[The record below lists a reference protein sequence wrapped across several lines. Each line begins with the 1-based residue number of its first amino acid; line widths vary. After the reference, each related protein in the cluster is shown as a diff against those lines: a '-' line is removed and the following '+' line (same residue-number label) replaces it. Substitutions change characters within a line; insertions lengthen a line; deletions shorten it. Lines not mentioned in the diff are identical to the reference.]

1 MTHFRG
7 ISFTLTRIFDS
18 LTEFMTQISF
28 ILIYLLAIGALRS
41 VDYGHIVTCDI
52 RGCKNYIGR
61 QLARTKRDLIGW
73 NRAHNTVHQYG
84 RHKTAGDDFMPYV
97 KQYKKFMMKLNP
109 ENRQE
114 LRKALKTIRQRRN
127 AH

>member
-1 MTHFRG
+1 MNVFIIFLAVT
-7 ISFTLTRIFDS
+7 SAAASTTLQQD
-18 LTEFMTQISF
+18 
-28 ILIYLLAIGALRS
+28 GN
-41 VDYGHIVTCDI
+41 
-52 RGCKNYIGR
+52 NYIGR

-114 LRKALKTIRQRRN
+114 LRQALKTIRQRRN

>member
-1 MTHFRG
+1 MNIFIIFIAITSAAS
-7 ISFTLTRIFDS
+7 IQSFGSDNYGDL
-18 LTEFMTQISF
+18 EQQ
-28 ILIYLLAIGALRS
+28 LL
-41 VDYGHIVTCDI
+41 
-52 RGCKNYIGR
+52 R
-61 QLARTKRDLIGW
+61 QKRDLIGW

-84 RHKTAGDDFMPYV
+84 RHKTAGDAMSYV

-127 AH
+127 AQN

>member
-1 MTHFRG
+1 MNIFIIFLALT
-7 ISFTLTRIFDS
+7 SAAASPTL
-18 LTEFMTQISF
+18 
-28 ILIYLLAIGALRS
+28 
-41 VDYGHIVTCDI
+41 
-52 RGCKNYIGR
+52 

-114 LRKALKTIRQRRN
+114 LRQALKTIRQRRN
-127 AH
+127 AR

>member
-1 MTHFRG
+1 MN
-7 ISFTLTRIFDS
+7 IF
-18 LTEFMTQISF
+18 IIF
-28 ILIYLLAIGALRS
+28 IAITSAASMSSQQWDGNN
-41 VDYGHIVTCDI
+41 DG
-52 RGCKNYIGR
+52 YIGQQLLR
-61 QLARTKRDLIGW
+61 QKRDLIGW

-109 ENRQE
+109 KNRQE

-127 AH
+127 SQN

>member
-1 MTHFRG
+1 MNIF
-7 ISFTLTRIFDS
+7 IIFLALTSAAASPTSLQQDS
-18 LTEFMTQISF
+18 NNI
-28 ILIYLLAIGALRS
+28 A
-41 VDYGHIVTCDI
+41 
-52 RGCKNYIGR
+52 R

-114 LRKALKTIRQRRN
+114 LRQALRTIRQRRN

>member
-1 MTHFRG
+1 MNIFIIFIALTNA
-7 ISFTLTRIFDS
+7 STLQQD
-18 LTEFMTQISF
+18 
-28 ILIYLLAIGALRS
+28 GN
-41 VDYGHIVTCDI
+41 
-52 RGCKNYIGR
+52 NYIAR
-61 QLARTKRDLIGW
+61 QLVRTKRDLIGW

-97 KQYKKFMMKLNP
+97 KQYKNFMLKLNP
-109 ENRQE
+109 ENRKE

>member
-1 MTHFRG
+1 MNIF
-7 ISFTLTRIFDS
+7 IIFLALTSAAASPTFQQD
-18 LTEFMTQISF
+18 
-28 ILIYLLAIGALRS
+28 GN
-41 VDYGHIVTCDI
+41 
-52 RGCKNYIGR
+52 NYIGR
-61 QLARTKRDLIGW
+61 QLTRTKRDLIGW

-114 LRKALKTIRQRRN
+114 LRQALKTIRQRRN
-127 AH
+127 AHR

>member
-1 MTHFRG
+1 MNIFVIFLALTNAAA
-7 ISFTLTRIFDS
+7 SPTLQQD
-18 LTEFMTQISF
+18 
-28 ILIYLLAIGALRS
+28 G
-41 VDYGHIVTCDI
+41 
-52 RGCKNYIGR
+52 KNYIGR
-61 QLARTKRDLIGW
+61 QLARTNRDLIGW

-114 LRKALKTIRQRRN
+114 LRQALKTIRQRRN

>member
-61 QLARTKRDLIGW
+61 QLARTKRDLIGLGLKYYSLKNQKVRIW
-73 NRAHNTVHQYG
+73 KTFYG
-84 RHKTAGDDFMPYV
+84 HV
-97 KQYKKFMMKLNP
+97 V
-109 ENRQE
+109 
-114 LRKALKTIRQRRN
+114 RN
-127 AH
+127 EK